1 MIILSPNR
9 LTFFVSW
16 LVLGSWSPYNIS
28 LCFLCCACIM
38 SLYGECFF
46 WPCPPCL
53 SPEAYRRLSLGVLHP
68 SVFFSVVCLS
78 LLVSAL
84 HSGLLLPVQ
93 CSGRHLFLAKSCSC
107 SLVFSLSAGSSIN
120 LPLICYSAGHSPLFL
135 VHCWFPGCWTS
146 FFFYYLLTSHW
157 SDLLHW
163 LLVQITHGQLLPDS
177 SLLHRL
183 FAPFALFYQCI
194 WIHCRQVTA
203 TLSLFVGVSVVD
215 KSTNRQIASN
225 SFKASGN
232 LALGGHLIGFLTEIT
247 WSGDNGR
254 MGTWVRQIK
263 WHLCLW
269 GQ

>member
-146 FFFYYLLTSHW
+146 FFL
-157 SDLLHW
+157 
-163 LLVQITHGQLLPDS
+163 
-177 SLLHRL
+177 
-183 FAPFALFYQCI
+183 
-194 WIHCRQVTA
+194 
-203 TLSLFVGVSVVD
+203 LFVDFTLIRSLTLTVS
-215 KSTNRQIASN
+215 SNNSWATPTWLFFASQTFCPICAVL
-225 SFKASGN
+225 SVHLDPLSASHCHTVT
-232 LALGGHLIGFLTEIT
+232 LRLGICC
-247 WSGDNGR
+247 WQ
-254 MGTWVRQIK
+254 VYK
-263 WHLCLW
+263 
-269 GQ
+269 